1 MKRESSSD
9 VPVLVIIPWRRKLE
23 HWIGLKVTYFKT
35 DFTRRIPFSLEQKK
49 RRSSTLVH
57 LIKILHESVQN
68 GKVSLFFFSEICL
81 CFRSCQKAFWEWV
94 LTFRQ
99 YNDLDFF
106 SKISVFIILHLYLTV
121 FCFIWMLSHFG
132 TLKEMTNENKSNS
145 PSLAASIAT
154 FCKLHPKKLSV

>member
-1 MKRESSSD
+1 M
-9 VPVLVIIPWRRKLE
+9 
-23 HWIGLKVTYFKT
+23 
-35 DFTRRIPFSLEQKK
+35 
-49 RRSSTLVH
+49 
-57 LIKILHESVQN
+57 
-68 GKVSLFFFSEICL
+68 
-81 CFRSCQKAFWEWV
+81 

-121 FCFIWMLSHFG
+121 FCFPGMLSHLG

-154 FCKLHPKKLSV
+154 FCKLHPKKLSVQQGLKVPLTGRVKLWEEMTKHRDLF

>member
-57 LIKILHESVQN
+57 LIIILHESVQN
-68 GKVSLFFFSEICL
+68 GKVFLFFFFL
-81 CFRSCQKAFWEWV
+81 KF
-94 LTFRQ
+94 
-99 YNDLDFF
+99 
-106 SKISVFIILHLYLTV
+106 VFV
-121 FCFIWMLSHFG
+121 FALAKKRF
-132 TLKEMTNENKSNS
+132 ENG
-145 PSLAASIAT
+145 
-154 FCKLHPKKLSV
+154 C

>member
-9 VPVLVIIPWRRKLE
+9 VPILVIIPWRRKLE

-68 GKVSLFFFSEICL
+68 GKVSLFFFFL
-81 CFRSCQKAFWEWV
+81 KF
-94 LTFRQ
+94 
-99 YNDLDFF
+99 
-106 SKISVFIILHLYLTV
+106 VFV
-121 FCFIWMLSHFG
+121 FALAKKRF
-132 TLKEMTNENKSNS
+132 ENG
-145 PSLAASIAT
+145 
-154 FCKLHPKKLSV
+154 C